1 MASSWDPWFMP
12 ENAGGDDEG
21 SRAAGAPRGLI
32 FVALL
37 AVAIGLAVAVSTRG
51 GTSTQPPPR
60 TPTTEASTR
69 PESTRTPQGRR
80 ENVLPTIGGLALSGH
95 QRDAFL
101 TRSDPG
107 AVHGAWTVVVRRIDG
122 SLGRRGAV
130 VTYPAH
136 TSDFTDTGA
145 PVRVGTVTGIAGRG
159 FILWSLGNGHA
170 RVRGDLPSADLARI
184 AELTTVAGGRPHVR
198 PPDGFRVIAVGPSR
212 LPLIH
217 EIRYGS
223 SELGLGLALGDGLT
237 YTGLTSGGG
246 FEDALYAAG
255 ATPAGVVRG
264 VPAVVSSVQ
273 GGNGTLAW
281 EPSPGVV
288 AYVGWSGA
296 EMSPKTIT
304 ALRTLAKGAHL
315 LTPRQW
321 LATKPVL
328 NEQENNPAN

>member
-1 MASSWDPWFMP
+1 MP

-21 SRAAGAPRGLI
+21 PRAAGSPRGLI
-32 FVALL
+32 FVAVL
-37 AVAIGLAVAVSTRG
+37 AVAIGLAVAVSTLG
-51 GTSTQPPPR
+51 GTSAQPPPR
-60 TPTTEASTR
+60 TPTPGITTSPDSTA
-69 PESTRTPQGRR
+69 TPQIRR
-80 ENVLPTIGGLALSGH
+80 ETVLPTIGALALGGH
-95 QRDAFL
+95 RGDVFL
-101 TRSDPG
+101 ARSDSG
-107 AVHGAWTVVVRRIDG
+107 AVNGAWTVVVRRADG
-122 SLGRRGAV
+122 SLGQRGAV

-159 FILWSLGNGHA
+159 FILWPLGKGHA
-170 RVRGDLPSADLARI
+170 RVRGDLPAADLLSI
-184 AELTTVAGGRPHVR
+184 AELTTVAAGRPRVR
-198 PPDGFRVIAVGPSR
+198 APEGFRVIAVGPYR

-223 SELGLGLALGDGLT
+223 SELGLGLALGGGLT

-246 FEDALYAAG
+246 FEDALYAGG
-255 ATPAGVVRG
+255 ATPAGIVQG
-264 VPAVVSSVQ
+264 VPAVVSAVQ

-296 EMSPKTIT
+296 EMSPKAVT
-304 ALRTLAKGAHL
+304 ALRTLAQGAHL

-321 LATKPVL
+321 LATKPDL